1 MLDYFVLLT
10 CPGCLVEVDGD
21 GVVVVEEGGVGGG
34 AEGHTHPIAET
45 ARAHTDRREYLL
57 RSTINKYQETISS
70 NLKINKYQIPGDPC
84 QPPGEDLLSYQSS
97 SSSLD

>member
-45 ARAHTDRREYLL
+45 AGAYTERGQNLNTSKLL
-57 RSTINKYQETISS
+57 VR
-70 NLKINKYQIPGDPC
+70 LKSG
-84 QPPGEDLLSYQSS
+84 G
-97 SSSLD
+97 

>member
-45 ARAHTDRREYLL
+45 ARAHTDRRENLN
-57 RSTINKYQETISS
+57 INRQ
-70 NLKINKYQIPGDPC
+70 QI
-84 QPPGEDLLSYQSS
+84 
-97 SSSLD
+97 